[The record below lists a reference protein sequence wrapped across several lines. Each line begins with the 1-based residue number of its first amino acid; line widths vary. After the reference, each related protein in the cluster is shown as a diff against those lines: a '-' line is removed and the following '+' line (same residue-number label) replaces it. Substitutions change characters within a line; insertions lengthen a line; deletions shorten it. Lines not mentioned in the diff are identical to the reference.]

1 MAGYLDQY
9 MMTPEERARTAA
21 ILRNSRHPFAITAQT
36 PAALSQGVQDAIE
49 YPQQKGRD
57 ARTYVDNTVNSVF
70 ATPRQAGR
78 DARKVF
84 DQKVDSAGNYIG
96 ALTPYGV
103 GKDVGDGAAF
113 LGRGVTGAVTPILE
127 SVPQAGRDFYDAGAD
142 AMQGGG
148 NFVRG
153 ILDIP
158 EDTSQGARY
167 SDGGTPVGDSYN
179 NMLVNVGQSDLYN
192 SAKGLHGN
200 IFGPDAKGSLTELK
214 ESAQSV
220 YNNTA
225 ETISGALTQGPVD
238 PTEVAASTGA
248 PVLAPQVSSDAT
260 LTADSKG
267 NVNTGQIFA
276 NDSAF
281 YTTPYESIF
290 PKDGLLRNRSRRD
303 LLQGITNA
311 ASIDETG
318 TQTGNKRDLT
328 STKLPRS
335 SIDRNELLIRMGG
348 AILGGASQGNL
359 SALSAGI
366 DAYGGVQDYNRT
378 QLREDEARQLE
389 YDKLSA
395 DAAATGAA
403 ISNAE
408 IKQQLENTATANQY
422 AEEIASM
429 DIVLAGLD
437 EFGDSVTGLYDGTAG
452 SALDSQSNDPARARR
467 ALLRSQMEQITL
479 NETLRNTAK
488 TKGAITDKEMNL
500 FKKPQPK
507 MTEGE
512 AKWKVWIQD
521 RRDALARIHNRLQNN
536 IRVDYRTGAIINAAG
551 VNRPSA
557 YSPYEQAAIDKYTQ

>member
-1 MAGYLDQY
+1 M
-9 MMTPEERARTAA
+9 
-21 ILRNSRHPFAITAQT
+21 
-36 PAALSQGVQDAIE
+36 AALNIDKYGMTEEQRRQ
-49 YPQQKGRD
+49 
-57 ARTYVDNTVNSVF
+57 ARANLLRATSGYVDPNQFLVNSTVNRNPLSNF
-70 ATPRQAGR
+70 DPKQAGR
-78 DARKVF
+78 DAREVF

-96 ALTPYGV
+96 ALTPYDV

-127 SVPQAGRDFYDAGAD
+127 SIPQAGRDFYDAGAD

-192 SAKGLHGN
+192 SVKGLHGN
-200 IFGPDAKGSLTELK
+200 IFVPDAKGSLTELG

-225 ETISGALTQGPVD
+225 ETISGALTQGPVA

-267 NVNTGQIFA
+267 NVNTGQIFPA
-276 NDSAF
+276 DSAF
-281 YTTPYESIF
+281 YNTEYNSVF
-290 PKDGLLRNRSRRD
+290 PQDSSLRVGGGQRVP
-303 LLQGITNA
+303 NA
-311 ASIDETG
+311 AQLAIADASQVDRSGSQTDNKRNNTG
-318 TQTGNKRDLT
+318 TNIPRRRVDL
-328 STKLPRS
+328 SES
-335 SIDRNELLIRMGG
+335 LIRMGG
-348 AILGGASQGNL
+348 AIMGGADKG
-359 SALSAGI
+359 ALAAFSAG
-366 DAYGGVQDYNRT
+366 AKEYGAIKGENRG
-378 QLREDEARQLE
+378 EDKYDSDLQLE

-403 ISNAE
+403 LSNAE

-452 SALDSQSNDPARARR
+452 SALDSQSDDPVRARR
-467 ALLRSQMEQITL
+467 ALLRSQMQQITL

-488 TKGAITDKEMNL
+488 TKGAITDKEMAL
-500 FKKPQPK
+500 FKAPQPK
-507 MTEGE
+507 MTQGE

-521 RRDALARIHNRLQNN
+521 KRDALARIHHRLQNN

-557 YSPYEQAAIDKYTQ
+557 YSPSEQAAIDKYTQ